1 MQILINIPDEVLN
14 SIKTFKG
21 KFICENGYDLIRG
34 IKGGVPLPKGH
45 GRLIDG
51 SKLKVEMECGVR
63 AGNYEEGY
71 EKYPHINSVDDCIDA
86 VEYADTILEADRSE
100 EE

>member
-1 MQILINIPDEVLN
+1 MEKIELAIKVPKAYYDMVIERCKDPVLLN
-14 SIKTFKG
+14 AFK
-21 KFICENGYDLIRG
+21 NGT
-34 IKGGVPLPKGH
+34 VLPKGR

-100 EE
+100 E